1 MYFIQDVDETLS
13 AWLEVSVSFSFVGF
27 DLLTFKNKELKQG
40 NKMHVEQ
47 KIRCMSNR
55 KKDAF

>member
-27 DLLTFKNKELKQG
+27 DLLTFKNKELK
-40 NKMHVEQ
+40 
-47 KIRCMSNR
+47 
-55 KKDAF
+55 